1 MQGSGVLCTL
11 LQRYVARLDERGFL
25 AAGNYIRCCGS
36 EMVFFGFGY
45 DFLRLFRMT
54 RSFVECR
61 QVFSNFYATLAYI
74 RYILK
79 KTIINDKTKK
89 LFEIFLEF

>member
-36 EMVFFGFGY
+36 EMIFS
-45 DFLRLFRMT
+45 DPDPTFLDYL
-54 RSFVECR
+54 
-61 QVFSNFYATLAYI
+61 
-74 RYILK
+74 
-79 KTIINDKTKK
+79 
-89 LFEIFLEF
+89 